1 MNNDTSNSNREI
13 STPLPPPNGPTASD
27 FKSVGLILLA
37 VTSLS
42 VLFSILIVFC
52 APAAAETIDLE
63 GVKSETGDGPLTFG
77 WNLLVYA
84 GPVVLLTPLVKRL
97 VDRKFRGRV
106 ADAKLPYAAAALGVC
121 LLTLVWGAIDLL
133 SKMLTGYS
141 TDEVFP
147 GGFGPAAAS
156 FIAVATAPGFLREA
170 TKPRDPSRMRSLE
183 DADSVPNESLDV
195 KYAESYD
202 ARARERGFLS
212 DPGFIS
218 TRLTGLLAAAGL
230 VAAIALSTA
239 GCISPGAATPQEA
252 AAVRGQAADVRQLQ
266 TAAGRDPRIPEVF
279 VSAIDEHGD
288 FLDSL
293 ANWLEGTAPFPHSTL
308 PDPD

>member
-1 MNNDTSNSNREI
+1 MK
-13 STPLPPPNGPTASD
+13 TPLTVNDIKHAALVLLSIISAALLI
-27 FKSVGLILLA
+27 SVAL
-37 VTSLS
+37 VS
-42 VLFSILIVFC
+42 C
-52 APAAAETIDLE
+52 APAAAQALDLE

-97 VDRKFRGRV
+97 VDHKVRGRV
-106 ADAKLPYAAAALGVC
+106 ADAKLPYAAAALGVS

-133 SKMLTGYS
+133 SKLVTDYS

-183 DADSVPNESLDV
+183 EADSAPNEALDV

-239 GCISPGAATPQEA
+239 GCTSPGAATPQEA
-252 AAVRGQAADVRQLQ
+252 AAVRGQAADFRQLQ
-266 TAAGRDPRIPEVF
+266 TAADLDPRVPEVF
-279 VSAIDEHGD
+279 VSAIDKHGD
-288 FLDSL
+288 FLDAL
-293 ANWLEGTAPFPHSTL
+293 ANWLDGTAPFPHATL
-308 PDPD
+308 PEPE